1 MDLQSFLRG
10 HRSPVCREALRIF
23 RDRGRIAK
31 PSGVAAASVGLQYW
45 CIIRMP
51 TDAPMSPLSTSPT
64 PTDLPTCPHGPRAGT
79 TTCLYCRNEARAAA
93 RQRRNRVITR
103 FSLVALGAVAVV
115 ALIVGAVTSLVPGRG
130 GDGTADGLAD
140 QSAAGAVTGAGGAPT
155 AGPRP
160 SSLVLEPSIPE
171 GRSTL
176 GDSIVAERRGGDVT
190 VHFDTEALRTRYD
203 WKFEGVVR
211 ATLPIVFGAD
221 VRVALD
227 SIRTGDFVRGGDL
240 FSELPTRGIRLALSG
255 GRSLTVRPITRAGE
269 NGPLVVGYRASAGR
283 N

>member
-1 MDLQSFLRG
+1 
-10 HRSPVCREALRIF
+10 
-23 RDRGRIAK
+23 
-31 PSGVAAASVGLQYW
+31 
-45 CIIRMP
+45 
-51 TDAPMSPLSTSPT
+51 MSPLSTSPT
-64 PTDLPTCPHGPRAGT
+64 PTICRPAARPTCRHQRS
-79 TTCLYCRNEARAAA
+79 LYCRNEARP
-93 RQRRNRVITR
+93 RRVSAVTGSSHGSR
-103 FSLVALGAVAVV
+103 SGLGAVAVV
-115 ALIVGAVTSLVPGRG
+115 ALIVGAVTSLVPGG

-140 QSAAGAVTGAGGAPT
+140 QSAGAVTGSGGAPS
-155 AGPRP
+155 AGPRS

-190 VHFDTEALRTRYD
+190 VHLDTEALRTRYD

-255 GRSLTVRPITRAGE
+255 GRSLTVRPITRAGQ